1 MLTIAIRLLDPSPNR
16 AALRHFIE
24 VLRQRGELVLEMT
37 RREIADRY
45 TGQALGSLWAIGL
58 PLLLMGVYVFAFL
71 VLFHGRVPGS
81 SGSVGYAAYMLAGL
95 APWLAVQEAIGRAPT
110 AVTGN
115 AGLVKQIVFPNEIL
129 PLRVALGVLPTL
141 LVGLIVTGVLLPFA
155 HDGGW
160 LSIPLL
166 VFVVACHVVMMAGFV
181 YILSAVGVFVRDV
194 REFVSVILSI
204 GMFLQPIFYLP
215 GSAPRP
221 LEILFHLSPV
231 SYLIWCYRDALLRG
245 AITRPAD
252 WAVLPVISIVIFVL
266 GYRLYRHLQPA
277 FGNAL

>member
-1 MLTIAIRLLDPSPNR
+1 
-16 AALRHFIE
+16 
-24 VLRQRGELVLEMT
+24 MT

-58 PLLLMGVYVFAFL
+58 PLLMMGVYVFAFL

-81 SGSVGYAAYMLAGL
+81 TGSVGYAAYMLAGL
-95 APWLAVQEAIGRAPT
+95 APWLAVQEALGRAPT

-115 AGLVKQIVFPNEIL
+115 AGLVKQIVFPNEVL

-141 LVGLIVTGVLLPFA
+141 AVGLLVTAILLPFA
-155 HDGGW
+155 HDGGIFT
-160 LSIPLL
+160 LPLL
-166 VFVVACHVVMMAGFV
+166 VLVVLCHTLMMAGFV
-181 YILSAVGVFVRDV
+181 YILSAVGVFLRDV
-194 REFVSVILSI
+194 REFVSVVLSV

-215 GSAPRP
+215 GSAPRA
-221 LEILFHLSPV
+221 LQVVFHLSPI
-231 SYLIWCYRDALLRG
+231 SYLIWCYRDALLYG
-245 AITRPAD
+245 AITRPID
-252 WAVLPVISIVIFVL
+252 WLVLPILSAAIFVL